1 MITDLAIFILRL
13 IIDTIVLVLPQ
24 WSVWPPDL
32 LNGLSYTAQSLA
44 KLNFIFPIDSLF
56 NIISFVILFETL
68 YLTAKI
74 ILKVFG
80 FIRGSGSG
88 LDI

>member
-1 MITDLAIFILRL
+1 MITDLLIYILRL
-13 IIDTIVLVLPQ
+13 IIDTIVFVLPS
-24 WSVWPPDL
+24 WTVWPPDL
-32 LNGLSYTAQSLA
+32 LNGLNYTAQSLA

-56 NIISFVILFETL
+56 TIILFVITFETL
-68 YLTAKI
+68 YLSSKI